1 MTLHPLVLLS
11 PHDSQS
17 IDSAFGEDGHVR
29 AVEGAGWAVARAIR
43 ARYAPCKTVVV
54 CGPGFNGA
62 DGYVAARW
70 LEVWGWSVVVL
81 AVAAPKKDS
90 LVEVIARSWRGR
102 TFSEDG
108 GRIANADLVVDA
120 VFGAG
125 LSRPLSDGLS
135 HILRQANRLVAIDV
149 PSGVCGETGRL
160 LGSVK
165 KAELTIS
172 FIRPRPAHF
181 LEPAKALCGEI
192 VCADIGLPA
201 DAVNEVKPRVFLNEP
216 GLWLLPVADRGDHK
230 YSRGV
235 VSICGADK
243 MTGAVRIAAQAA
255 RSSGAGLVRIL
266 GGDVALYRHS
276 EPGLIVDDVPIGE
289 AVKDSRRQVWLCG
302 PGLSNAEV
310 EAYLPQLISAGK
322 TILADAGALG
332 TGAEAVEALRG
343 VSVITPH
350 MGEFRRLFGA
360 LAESPRIEA
369 ARQAAQC
376 VGAVVV
382 LKGSDTIIAAPDG
395 RVAINQHAS
404 PALATAGSGD
414 TLAGIVSALLAGGMP
429 AWEASCAAVWL
440 HGDAGIAAASE
451 YGGWP
456 VVEALEKGLGRA
468 RQRAEK
474 HQNAKN
480 YKNLPFARL

>member
-1 MTLHPLVLLS
+1 
-11 PHDSQS
+11 
-17 IDSAFGEDGHVR
+17 
-29 AVEGAGWAVARAIR
+29 
-43 ARYAPCKTVVV
+43 
-54 CGPGFNGA
+54 
-62 DGYVAARW
+62 
-70 LEVWGWSVVVL
+70 
-81 AVAAPKKDS
+81 
-90 LVEVIARSWRGR
+90 
-102 TFSEDG
+102 
-108 GRIANADLVVDA
+108 
-120 VFGAG
+120 
-125 LSRPLSDGLS
+125 
-135 HILRQANRLVAIDV
+135 
-149 PSGVCGETGRL
+149 
-160 LGSVK
+160 
-165 KAELTIS
+165 
-172 FIRPRPAHF
+172 
-181 LEPAKALCGEI
+181 
-192 VCADIGLPA
+192 
-201 DAVNEVKPRVFLNEP
+201 
-216 GLWLLPVADRGDHK
+216 
-230 YSRGV
+230 
-235 VSICGADK
+235 